1 MWKRHRRYS
10 LDGTG
15 DKVQAALLPRTDAA
29 ELIAWE
35 VSMDSKINRIHQ
47 HGSNMARHAG
57 GNCRITRISSLSPA
71 TMRSERPMRHPGKED
86 QKANRKRKGSAGG
99 RPVSYDKV
107 AYKRRNVFERSYNT
121 LKQWRSLTTRVR
133 LARSRL
139 PNSRRT
145 TSRRQLESRHHRRS
159 P

>member
-1 MWKRHRRYS
+1 MRGMADNAYS
-10 LDGTG
+10 S
-15 DKVQAALLPRTDAA
+15 KANQACLRDRGIQCVIP
-29 ELIAWE
+29 E
-35 VSMDSKINRIHQ
+35 
-47 HGSNMARHAG
+47 
-57 GNCRITRISSLSPA
+57 
-71 TMRSERPMRHPGKED
+71 KED
-86 QKANRKRKGSAGG
+86 QKDNRKRKGSAGG